1 MATIRFLNVDLCNL
15 KRDTIFA
22 TLIIIRV
29 RKTMYL
35 LERRFPIFLETLPVV
50 ITVHFQSRGNHLLS
64 LWWC

>member
-1 MATIRFLNVDLCNL
+1 MATLRFLNVDLCNL

-50 ITVHFQSRGNHLLS
+50 ITVTFR
-64 LWWC
+64 